1 MLKDMKLSTDVT
13 MMIEMYKLHNTELED
28 VNVIRKEELDYTDA
42 SIPYH
47 ESNRIS
53 CLDNWI
59 LSECAN
65 VNYAVDNSK
74 ELNKIINHNFT
85 IPRDRIDEFNGSEVA
100 DPDRYSSSLDIN
112 VYIDDENMTCYMI
125 DNASQSKKDDK
136 LKVKT
141 FTEVDYNDVDKLLKN
156 ILRLSKNNYIPT
168 SNVVN
173 NLRELWLHQI
183 QNDLPDKD
191 VELLDNPHIRDIIL
205 QVESEMKNY
214 SNNIRVGISFEQL
227 FDFFDEV
234 ANKKV
239 TPKTNKVQQWITY
252 SDTSSIL
259 NTVMSHQNYETLS
272 DNFKLADTSDYK
284 KIRSQ
289 FYKDSEFKRKYR
301 INNVYTFGAEKP
313 LKPNHKR
320 IEGVHG
326 TPNQTIMSIM
336 LNGLQTNDELDNNKV
351 NHVYTGSGLGKGIYF
366 ARPHQ
371 VSKSS
376 NYTGYSQSEKNYLIC
391 ADIDYEVG
399 TEKVTHSYD
408 GGADASQYSVIIAN
422 SVGISRGFD
431 EILAPHG
438 DNINIRYIVEIEVRH

>member
-28 VNVIRKEELDYTDA
+28 VNFIRKEELDYTDA

-47 ESNRIS
+47 ENNRIS

-59 LSECAN
+59 LGECAN
-65 VNYAVDNSK
+65 VNYAVDDSK

-191 VELLDNPHIRDIIL
+191 VELLDNHHIRDIIL

-272 DNFKLADTSDYK
+272 DNFELADTSDYK

-376 NYTGYSQSEKNYLIC
+376 NYTGRSQSKKNYLIC

-422 SVGISRGFD
+422 SVGISKGFD

>member
-28 VNVIRKEELDYTDA
+28 VNVIRKEELDYSDVN
-42 SIPYH
+42 IPYC
-47 ESNRIS
+47 ENNRIS
-53 CLDNWI
+53 SLNNWI
-59 LSECAN
+59 LGECAN
-65 VNYAVDNSK
+65 VNYAVDDSK

-100 DPDRYSSSLDIN
+100 DPDRHSASLDVS

-125 DNASQSKKDDK
+125 DNACQSRENDK
-136 LKVKT
+136 SSVTT

-156 ILRLSKNNYIPT
+156 ILRLCKNNYIPT
-168 SNVVN
+168 NNVVN

-191 VELLDNPHIRDIIL
+191 VELLDNHHIRNIIL
-205 QVESEMKNY
+205 QVEDEMKNY

-234 ANKKV
+234 ANEKV

-272 DNFKLADTSDYK
+272 DNFKLADTRDYK
-284 KIRSQ
+284 RIRSQ
-289 FYKDSEFKRKYR
+289 FAKDDEFRRKYR
-301 INNVYTFGAEKP
+301 INNVYTFGTEKP

-326 TPNQTIMSIM
+326 TPNQTIVSIM

-376 NYTGYSQSEKNYLIC
+376 NYTGRSQSKKNYLIC
-391 ADIDYEVG
+391 ADIDYEIG
-399 TEKVTHSYD
+399 TEKTTNSYD
-408 GGADASQYSVIIAN
+408 GGTDASQYSVIIAN

>member
-1 MLKDMKLSTDVT
+1 M
-13 MMIEMYKLHNTELED
+13 
-28 VNVIRKEELDYTDA
+28 
-42 SIPYH
+42 
-47 ESNRIS
+47 
-53 CLDNWI
+53 
-59 LSECAN
+59 
-65 VNYAVDNSK
+65 
-74 ELNKIINHNFT
+74 
-85 IPRDRIDEFNGSEVA
+85 
-100 DPDRYSSSLDIN
+100 
-112 VYIDDENMTCYMI
+112 
-125 DNASQSKKDDK
+125 
-136 LKVKT
+136 
-141 FTEVDYNDVDKLLKN
+141 
-156 ILRLSKNNYIPT
+156 
-168 SNVVN
+168 VN

-191 VELLDNPHIRDIIL
+191 VELLDNHHIRDIIL

-272 DNFKLADTSDYK
+272 DNFELADTSDYK

-376 NYTGYSQSEKNYLIC
+376 NYTGRSQSKKNYLIC

>member
-28 VNVIRKEELDYTDA
+28 VNFIRKEELDYTDA

-47 ESNRIS
+47 ENNRIS

-59 LSECAN
+59 LGECAN
-65 VNYAVDNSK
+65 VNYAVDDSK

-191 VELLDNPHIRDIIL
+191 VELLDNHHIRDIIL

-272 DNFKLADTSDYK
+272 DNFELADTNDYK

-376 NYTGYSQSEKNYLIC
+376 NYTGYSQSKKNYLIC

>member
-28 VNVIRKEELDYTDA
+28 VNVIRKEELDYSDVN
-42 SIPYH
+42 IPYC
-47 ESNRIS
+47 ENNRIS
-53 CLDNWI
+53 SLNNWI
-59 LSECAN
+59 LGECAN
-65 VNYAVDNSK
+65 VNYAVDDSK

-100 DPDRYSSSLDIN
+100 DPDRHSASLDVS

-125 DNASQSKKDDK
+125 DNACQSRENGKSR
-136 LKVKT
+136 VTT
-141 FTEVDYNDVDKLLKN
+141 FTEIDYNDVDKLLKN
-156 ILRLSKNNYIPT
+156 ILRLCKNNYIPT

-173 NLRELWLHQI
+173 NLRELWLYQI

-191 VELLDNPHIRDIIL
+191 VELLDNHHIRNIIL
-205 QVESEMKNY
+205 QVEDEMKNY

-234 ANKKV
+234 ANEKV

-272 DNFKLADTSDYK
+272 DNFKLADTRDYK
-284 KIRSQ
+284 RIRSQ
-289 FYKDSEFKRKYR
+289 FAKDDEFRRKYR
-301 INNVYTFGAEKP
+301 INNVYTFGTEKP

-326 TPNQTIMSIM
+326 TPNQTIVSIM

-376 NYTGYSQSEKNYLIC
+376 NYTGRSQSKKNYLIC
-391 ADIDYEVG
+391 ADIDYEIG
-399 TEKVTHSYD
+399 TEKTTNSYD
-408 GGADASQYSVIIAN
+408 GGTDASQYSVIIAN

>member
-59 LSECAN
+59 LGECTN
-65 VNYAVDNSK
+65 VNYAVDDSK

-100 DPDRYSSSLDIN
+100 DPDRYSASLDIN

-168 SNVVN
+168 SNVVS

-191 VELLDNPHIRDIIL
+191 VELLDNHHIRDIIL

-272 DNFKLADTSDYK
+272 DNFELADTNDYK

-376 NYTGYSQSEKNYLIC
+376 NYTGRSQSKKNYLIC
-391 ADIDYEVG
+391 ADIDYEIG
-399 TEKVTHSYD
+399 TEKTTNSYD
-408 GGADASQYSVIIAN
+408 GGTDASQYSVIIAN